1 MSGKLIAFLVSVL
14 LIAGI
19 GITVGVTVNNQP
31 ETVVKNTLENT
42 VEDLLERDE
51 LSALMKMLEGGSL
64 TLEGEYEHMTVD
76 GKFYFSNVLTSG
88 DGKLYVEDLCVQKGD
103 HSLNL
108 TAFSSAD
115 CAYITECNL
124 LDKTYG
130 MVRGDME
137 NAFLESPFAF
147 DSGSEYALDEASHH
161 LMAALLRMYDSEK
174 DTALIKDAGSM
185 ADKYAKKIKKIF
197 AEHATFESE
206 QDKIRVGGTRMDCRI
221 ITVTVDEMA
230 LADMISDL
238 YDELSEDKK
247 LRKLFVQY
255 GDYFSDVMGEDA
267 AEYYDDVLMKADTWE
282 TMIESIEDMNFE
294 VSVELVTPKSSAVL
308 RQLAVR
314 VETDHMDKEILFVD
328 LGKDG
333 IKKADYI
340 TLELDGV
347 DYIFEIAENNKST
360 YEAYISLDK
369 QELVRLEIDRK
380 DEDYSLTLMDEI
392 VITGDFIREADT
404 VTISVDKIREG
415 KNSQLMDLRVT
426 IDTKDK
432 MPKPLDEDDIVPM
445 FEIDEEALAELM
457 GSERLSGTY
466 AMMVLGTGEELVFD
480 RFGGLTIKIYSLGQ
494 LTTELDG
501 VYEIH
506 GGRITINHEKADGV
520 LLDLTGEFA
529 LTVGESQITI
539 DGKLYQLVD

>member
-1 MSGKLIAFLVSVL
+1 MSGKLIAILVAIL

-31 ETVVKNTLENT
+31 EAVMKNTLENT

-51 LSALMKMLEGGSL
+51 LSALVKMLEGGSL
-64 TLEGEYEHMTVD
+64 TLEGEYEHMAVD
-76 GKFYFSNVLTSG
+76 GKFYFSNALTPGGS
-88 DGKLYVEDLCVQKGD
+88 KLFVEDLCVQEGD

-115 CAYITECNL
+115 YAYITDCNL

-137 NAFLESPFAF
+137 DAFLDSPFAF

-161 LMAALLRMYDSEK
+161 LMVALLRMYDGEE
-174 DTALIKDAGSM
+174 DTALIKDAEKM
-185 ADKYAKKIKKIF
+185 ADKYAKKIEKIF

-206 QDKIRVGGTRMDCRI
+206 KDKIRVGGTRMDCRI

-230 LADMISDL
+230 LADMVSDL

-247 LRKLFVQY
+247 LRKLFIQY
-255 GDYFSDVMGEDA
+255 GDYFSDVMNEDA
-267 AEYYDDVLMKADTWE
+267 AEYYDDVLMNADTWE
-282 TMIESIEDMNFE
+282 TLIESIEDMNFE
-294 VSVELVTPKSSAVL
+294 ISVELVTPKSSAVL
-308 RQLAVR
+308 RQLTVR
-314 VETDHMDKEILFVD
+314 AETDYMDEEILFID
-328 LGKDG
+328 FGKDG

-340 TLELDGV
+340 TLELGGA
-347 DYIFEIAENNKST
+347 DYVLEIAENNKST
-360 YEAYISLDK
+360 YEAYISVDK
-369 QELVRLEIDRK
+369 RELVRLEIDRK
-380 DEDYSLTLMDEI
+380 NEAYSLTLMEEI
-392 VITGDFIREADT
+392 VITGDFIRESDT

-445 FEIDEEALAELM
+445 FEIDQEELAELM
-457 GSERLSGTY
+457 GSESLSGTY
-466 AMMVLGTGEELVFD
+466 SMMVLGTGQELVFD
-480 RFGGLTIKIYSLGQ
+480 RFGGLTIKIYTLGQ

-501 VYEIH
+501 VYEVH
-506 GGRITINHEKADGV
+506 GGRITINHEQAEGV

-529 LTVGESQITI
+529 LTVGEDQITI
-539 DGKLYQLVD
+539 DGMVYKLVD